1 MVININNE
9 KIELDN
15 KEVQAAKTMVA
26 KFISE
31 VRKESFENNE
41 PTFFFTALIIMHLM
55 SQDAINKLDIVDYFH
70 CISYDE
76 KDILYARKF
85 LKKGSCMVI
94 NGYISFKKET
104 KLGKYAYSTRLN
116 IISMEGV
123 ARLKENA
130 VREIP
135 VQEQDTTVFP
145 EEKTAIKENMPKQT
159 LEESFDVMDCTQP
172 GTELP
177 L

>member
-1 MVININNE
+1 MCIR
-9 KIELDN
+9 D
-15 KEVQAAKTMVA
+15 
-26 KFISE
+26 S
-31 VRKESFENNE
+31 
-41 PTFFFTALIIMHLM
+41 
-55 SQDAINKLDIVDYFH
+55 

-135 VQEQDTTVFP
+135 VQEQDLSL
-145 EEKTAIKENMPKQT
+145 IHI
-159 LEESFDVMDCTQP
+159 
-172 GTELP
+172 
-177 L
+177 

>member
-1 MVININNE
+1 MNVSNISGN
-9 KIELDN
+9 L
-15 KEVQAAKTMVA
+15 AKDPEIRQTGTGGECLNLYVA
-26 KFISE
+26 VKRPF
-31 VRKESFENNE
+31 
-41 PTFFFTALIIMHLM
+41 AHG
-55 SQDAINKLDIVDYFH
+55 DIVDYFH

-85 LKKGSCMVI
+85 LKKGS
-94 NGYISFKKET
+94 
-104 KLGKYAYSTRLN
+104 
-116 IISMEGV
+116 

>member
-1 MVININNE
+1 MKINRRISSN
-9 KIELDN
+9 IELFEQKINYEFKN
-15 KEVQAAKTMVA
+15 KEYILEALTHSSYSNENKNYPFNERLEFLGDSVLSIV
-26 KFISE
+26 IS
-31 VRKESFENNE
+31 
-41 PTFFFTALIIMHLM
+41 
-55 SQDAINKLDIVDYFH
+55 DY
-70 CISYDE
+70 
-76 KDILYARKF
+76 L
-85 LKKGSCMVI
+85 
-94 NGYISFKKET
+94 FKKET

>member
-1 MVININNE
+1 MNVSNISGNLAKDPEIRQTGTGGECSVLSIVI
-9 KIELDN
+9 
-15 KEVQAAKTMVA
+15 
-26 KFISE
+26 S
-31 VRKESFENNE
+31 
-41 PTFFFTALIIMHLM
+41 
-55 SQDAINKLDIVDYFH
+55 DY
-70 CISYDE
+70 
-76 KDILYARKF
+76 L
-85 LKKGSCMVI
+85 
-94 NGYISFKKET
+94 FKKET

-177 L
+177 LWQS